1 MNKLLDGLPI
11 VACDRHRTT
20 IQKALERLN
29 SMNDQVYSGLEETL
43 SLPFEGNHERFQN
56 AFQKFEDVLGEEIL
70 DELEETI
77 DCVDCALISAALAD
91 DPSLIIDDPSQE
103 SNKSFETPQ
112 PLIEVPRHDPPR
124 IIEKEDDAL
133 EQRHVVEGIYV
144 SKGKELARRMQL
156 SLISRSGTT
165 MELLG
170 MFDLIPPSTRNDES
184 LSSSVVVLWK
194 FPPGPTHMNSL
205 PVDEMGFLLLEGEM
219 DWNFKNA
226 KPVRLGT
233 EKNNQQLLWMS
244 ANPEGHAGL
253 PPFDVYVNGDRNA
266 IGVTFLYNWAGV
278 PCKLENQRGKVSL
291 DTERWE
297 TEDIEE
303 YWESIDKHVHQM
315 RGRRPFTASLPQ
327 TEDEFAARI
336 SDQDCQ
342 SRGDVHDVARR
353 LHQIK
358 DADLEHWPTKEKAYF
373 LNMRTPLAQNGLRD
387 HPILDFRLISFFPE
401 SVDRGIENTAMAR
414 HAGSF
419 EVILSMFGG
428 FMCCAYEPPLFES
441 ETQNIQ
447 LGELLAGHRDLEIR
461 EVKSSGLSG
470 SQIPDILLLR
480 SDILHGFSA
489 VDRHTAYAVHIR
501 FLDHYRHM
509 PRFRKHHRTAVRRPI
524 AGTNRLS
531 RGHK

>member
-1 MNKLLDGLPI
+1 MNKLLDGFPI

-29 SMNDQVYSGLEETL
+29 SIDDQVYSSLEEAL
-43 SLPFEGNHERFQN
+43 SLPSEGNGERFHN
-56 AFQKFEDVLGEEIL
+56 AFQDFENIVGKEIW

-77 DCVDCALISAALAD
+77 DCVDCALILASLAD
-91 DPSLIIDDPSQE
+91 DPSLILDDPSQE
-103 SNKSFETPQ
+103 GNESLETPP
-112 PLIEVPRHDPPR
+112 PLTEVPRNDPPR
-124 IIEKEDDAL
+124 VFEKENDTLD
-133 EQRHVVEGIYV
+133 QRHIVEGIYV

-156 SLISRSGTT
+156 SLISRSGTA

-170 MFDLIPPSTRNDES
+170 MFDLVPPSTRNDES
-184 LSSSVVVLWK
+184 LSSSVVLLWK
-194 FPPGPTHMNSL
+194 FPPGLTQMNSL
-205 PVDEMGFLLLEGEM
+205 PLDEMGFLLLEGEM
-219 DWNFKNA
+219 DWNFENG

-233 EKNNQQLLWMS
+233 GMNNQQLLWMS

-253 PPFDVYVNGDRNA
+253 PPFDVYVNGGRNA
-266 IGVTFLYNWAGV
+266 TGVTFLYNWAGV

-303 YWESIDKHVHQM
+303 YWESIDNHVHQM
-315 RGRRPFTASLPQ
+315 HGRRPFTASLPQ
-327 TEDEFAARI
+327 TEDEFEARI

-358 DADLEHWPTKEKAYF
+358 DADLENWPVKEKAYF
-373 LNMRTPLAQNGLRD
+373 LNMRTPLSQNGVRD

-401 SVDRGIENTAMAR
+401 SADRGIENIAMAR

-428 FMCCAYEPPLFES
+428 FRCCAYEPPLFES

-447 LGELLAGHRDLEIR
+447 LGELLAGHRDLEMR
-461 EVKSSGLSG
+461 EVISSALSG

-489 VDRHTAYAVHIR
+489 VDRRTAYSVHIR
-501 FLDHYRHM
+501 FFDHYRHI
-509 PRFRKHHRTAVRRPI
+509 PRFRKYHKTATRKSI
-524 AGTNRLS
+524 AGTNR
-531 RGHK
+531 KK

>member
-1 MNKLLDGLPI
+1 MGKLLKELPI
-11 VACDRHRTT
+11 LACDRHRAI
-20 IQKALERLN
+20 IQKALEKLN
-29 SMNDQVYSGLEETL
+29 SVDDEVYSSLDEAF
-43 SLPFEGNHERFQN
+43 SLPPEGNKERFQN
-56 AFQKFEDVLGEEIL
+56 TFQKFEDVVGEEVW

-77 DCVDCALISAALAD
+77 DCVDCALILASLTD
-91 DPSLIIDDPSQE
+91 DPSLILDGPSQE
-103 SNKSFETPQ
+103 VNESFETP
-112 PLIEVPRHDPPR
+112 PLLTEVPRNDSPR
-124 IIEKEDDAL
+124 VLEMEDDAL
-133 EQRHVVEGIYV
+133 DQRHVVEGIYV
-144 SKGKELARRMQL
+144 SKGKELTRRMQL
-156 SLISRSGTT
+156 SLVSRSGST

-170 MFDLIPPSTRNDES
+170 MFDLIPPSTRSDES

-194 FPPGPTHMNSL
+194 FPPGPTNMDSL

-219 DWNFKNA
+219 DWNFKNGR
-226 KPVRLGT
+226 PVRLGT
-233 EKNNQQLLWMS
+233 EKKDQRLLWMS
-244 ANPEGHAGL
+244 ANPIGQPGL
-253 PPFDVYVNGDRNA
+253 PPFDVHVNGDRNA

-297 TEDIEE
+297 AEDIEK
-303 YWESIDKHVHQM
+303 YWESIDNHVHQM

-327 TEDEFAARI
+327 TEDEFAVRI

-358 DADLEHWPTKEKAYF
+358 DADLENWPTKEKAYF
-373 LNMRTPLAQNGLRD
+373 FNMRTPLAQNGVRD

-401 SVDRGIENTAMAR
+401 SADRGIENIAMAR

-428 FMCCAYEPPLFES
+428 FKCCAYEPPLFES

-470 SQIPDILLLR
+470 SLIPDILLLR

-489 VDRHTAYAVHIR
+489 VDRRTAYAVHIR
-501 FLDHYRHM
+501 FLDHYRHT
-509 PRFRKHHRTAVRRPI
+509 PRFRKHHRTAVRKSI
-524 AGTNRLS
+524 AGANR
-531 RGHK
+531 KK